1 MGLAAKQKGS
11 SSVKVVEELHLS
23 KSRRS
28 RAYNSGKYFNTTKK
42 AVKMGGFR
50 KNNLSVA
57 RLTCNP
63 SPEK

>member
-1 MGLAAKQKGS
+1 MGLVAKQKGS
-11 SSVKVVEELHLS
+11 ASAKVVEELHLS

-28 RAYNSGKYFNTTKK
+28 RAYNSGKYFNTIKK
-42 AVKMGGFR
+42 AVKMGDFR
-50 KNNLSVA
+50 KNKSVE